1 MTLGSYTLPN
11 PYSVGST
18 DYLAGI
24 NFERMRA
31 ERLRKAQAALRR
43 YNMAAALFVRPENMR
58 YTIAV
63 KGHAFCPQLSYA
75 LVFAEHDPILYEL
88 GDMVEHQKLYCPW
101 LKPENIRFSYSWLD
115 SICGPEG
122 AQQEAKRFASSIV
135 ADLKANGV
143 FGERIGIDALDEV
156 GRSAL
161 RAEGVD
167 LVDVKPAIMEA
178 RRCKTLDELAC
189 IETAIAISN
198 NGYASFMD
206 FKPGMRERDGG
217 AAMHEAMIRAGAEFA
232 SGGVRSKLNTYDV
245 YHHGNTDRIV
255 DAGDLAVVNTCGT
268 TFAGYRVCIYRSFIL
283 GRKPNRKECDFY
295 ARCRDRVY
303 AIIDAMK
310 PGATTADA
318 AKALLP
324 SNTWG
329 YPAEQS
335 LVVAEVGH
343 GIGMT
348 YEEPVISRIWSFDH
362 PQTLEPGMVVAVECR
377 EGEWGYG
384 GVRLEEMVLVT
395 ETGNRI
401 LSNWTAADI
410 IYGDAVL
417 FKRNKE
423 KKKIK

>member
-1 MTLGSYTLPN
+1 MTALASHARPTGYGP
-11 PYSVGST
+11 GST
-18 DYLAGI
+18 DYMAGI
-24 NFERMRA
+24 DFDRMRR
-31 ERLRKAQAALRR
+31 ERLGKAQAALKRH
-43 YNMAAALFVRPENMR
+43 NIAAALFVRHENMR
-58 YTIAV
+58 YAIAV

-101 LKPENIRFSYSWLD
+101 LKPDNIRFSYSWLD

-122 AQQEAKRFASSIV
+122 AKQEAKKFAAAIA

-143 FGERIGIDALDEV
+143 LGERIGVDALDEP
-156 GRSAL
+156 GRAAL
-161 RAEGVD
+161 RESGVE

-178 RRCKTLDELAC
+178 RRCKTPDELAC
-189 IETAIAISN
+189 IETAVAISN

-206 FKPGMRERDGG
+206 FRPGMRERDGG
-217 AAMHEAMIRAGAEFA
+217 AAMHEAMMRAGAEFA

-255 DAGDLAVVNTCGT
+255 DAGDLVVVNTCGT

-283 GRKPNRKECDFY
+283 GRRPNAKERDFY

-303 AIIDAMK
+303 AIIERMK

-318 AKALLP
+318 AGALLP

-329 YPAEQS
+329 YSAEQS
-335 LVVAEVGH
+335 LLVAEVGH

-348 YEEPVISRIWSFDH
+348 YEEPVISRIWSFEH
-362 PQTLEPGMVVAVECR
+362 PQVLESGMVVAVECR

-395 ETGNRI
+395 ETGNRV
-401 LSNWTAADI
+401 LSTWPSESLIPVAP
-410 IYGDAVL
+410 VL
-417 FKRNKE
+417 G
-423 KKKIK
+423 

>member
-1 MTLGSYTLPN
+1 MVSSYTLSN
-11 PYSVGST
+11 PFSFGST
-18 DYLAGI
+18 DYQAGI
-24 NFERMRA
+24 NFDRMRS
-31 ERLRKAQAALRR
+31 ERLAKAKAALKRH
-43 YNMAAALFVRPENMR
+43 NLAAALFVRHENLR

-63 KGHAFCPQLSYA
+63 KGHAFCPQLNYA
-75 LVFAEHDPILYEL
+75 LVFADGDPILYEL

-115 SICGPEG
+115 SICGPAG
-122 AQQEAKRFASSIV
+122 AKQEAERFAKAIV
-135 ADLKANGV
+135 VDLKANGSL
-143 FGERIGIDALDEV
+143 GERIGVDALDEA
-156 GRSAL
+156 GRAAL
-161 RAEGVD
+161 HAEGVE

-178 RRCKTLDELAC
+178 RRCKTPDEVAC

-198 NGYASFMD
+198 NGYKSFME

-255 DAGDLAVVNTCGT
+255 DAGDLVVVNTCGT

-283 GRKPNRKECDFY
+283 GRKPNQKERDFY
-295 ARCRDRVY
+295 SRCRDRVY
-303 AIIDAMK
+303 GVIEEIR
-310 PGATTADA
+310 PGATTAEA
-318 AKALLP
+318 AKRLLP

-329 YPAEQS
+329 YGAEQS

-348 YEEPVISRIWSFDH
+348 YEQPVISRIWSFEQ
-362 PQTLEPGMVVAVECR
+362 PQTFEPGMVIAVECR

-395 ETGNRI
+395 EKGNRI
-401 LSNWTAADI
+401 LSNWPAEEI
-410 IYGDAVL
+410 IPVASVL
-417 FKRNKE
+417 Q
-423 KKKIK
+423 

>member
-1 MTLGSYTLPN
+1 MAPGAYTLAN
-11 PYSVGST
+11 PYGVGGT

-31 ERLRKAQAALRR
+31 ERLRKAQAALKRHGI
-43 YNMAAALFVRPENMR
+43 AAALFMRHENMR
-58 YTIAV
+58 YTLAV

-75 LVFAEHDPILYEL
+75 LVFAEHEPILYEL
-88 GDMVEHQKLYCPW
+88 GDMVEHQRLYCPW

-115 SICGPEG
+115 SICGQL
-122 AQQEAKRFASSIV
+122 AARHEAKQFATSIA
-135 ADLKANGV
+135 ADLRANGA
-143 FGERIGIDALDEV
+143 FGERIGVDALDDA

-161 RAEGVD
+161 REAGIE
-167 LVDVKPAIMEA
+167 LVDAKPAIMEA
-178 RRCKTLDELAC
+178 RRCKTPDEIAC

-198 NGYASFMD
+198 NGYSSFMD
-206 FKPGMRERDGG
+206 FRPGMRERDGG
-217 AAMHEAMIRAGAEFA
+217 AAMHAAMLRAGAEFA

-255 DAGDLAVVNTCGT
+255 DAGDLVVVNTCGT

-283 GRKPNRKECDFY
+283 GRKPNRKERDFY
-295 ARCRDRVY
+295 GRCRDRVLGV
-303 AIIDAMK
+303 IDAIK
-310 PGATTADA
+310 PGASTADA

-329 YPAEQS
+329 YAAEQS
-335 LVVAEVGH
+335 LLVAEVGH

-348 YEEPVISRIWSFDH
+348 YEEPVISRIWSFDY
-362 PQTLEPGMVVAVECR
+362 PQTLEPGMVIAVECR

-395 ETGNRI
+395 ETGHRI
-401 LSNWTAADI
+401 LSNWPAEEI
-410 IYGDAVL
+410 IPVSIVL
-417 FKRNKE
+417 D
-423 KKKIK
+423 

>member
-1 MTLGSYTLPN
+1 MAITPYNAVN
-11 PYSVGST
+11 PYSVGGT
-18 DYLAGI
+18 DYQAGI
-24 NFERMRA
+24 NFERMRT
-31 ERLRKAQAALRR
+31 ERLRRTQQALKRHKL
-43 YNMAAALFVRPENMR
+43 AAALFVRHENLR
-58 YTIAV
+58 YTLAV
-63 KGHAFCPQLSYA
+63 KGHAFAPQLSYA
-75 LVFAEHDPILYEL
+75 LVFAERDPILYEL
-88 GDMVEHQKLYCPW
+88 GDMVEHQKMYCPW
-101 LKPENIRFSYSWLD
+101 LRPENIRTSYCWLD
-115 SICGPEG
+115 SICGPAG
-122 AQQEAKRFASSIV
+122 AKAEAKRFAAAIA

-143 FGERIGIDALDEV
+143 YGERIGVDALDEP
-156 GRSAL
+156 GRVAL
-161 RAEGVD
+161 REAGVE

-178 RRCKTLDELAC
+178 RRSKTPDEIAC

-198 NGYASFMD
+198 NGYTSFLS

-255 DAGDLAVVNTCGT
+255 DPGDLVVVNTCGT
-268 TFAGYRVCIYRSFIL
+268 TFAGYRVCIYRTFIL
-283 GRKPNRKECDFY
+283 GRRPNQKERDFY
-295 ARCRDRVY
+295 SRCHDRVY
-303 AIIDAMK
+303 GIIDAMK

-329 YPAEQS
+329 YREEQS
-335 LVVAEVGH
+335 LLVAEVGH

-362 PQTLEPGMVVAVECR
+362 PQVFEPGMVVAVECR

-384 GVRLEEMVLVT
+384 GVRLEEMVLIT

-401 LSNWTAADI
+401 LSTYPSEEI
-410 IYGDAVL
+410 IPVASILG
-417 FKRNKE
+417 
-423 KKKIK
+423 

>member
-1 MTLGSYTLPN
+1 MSYTLPN
-11 PYSVGST
+11 PFSVGST

-24 NFERMRA
+24 NFDRMRT
-31 ERLRKAQAALRR
+31 ERLEKTKAALKRH
-43 YNMAAALFVRPENMR
+43 NLPAALLVRHENIR
-58 YTIAV
+58 YAIAV

-75 LVFAEHDPILYEL
+75 LVFAEGDPILYEL

-101 LKPENIRFSYSWLD
+101 LKPDNIRFSYSWLD
-115 SICGPEG
+115 SICGPDG
-122 AQQEAKRFASSIV
+122 AKQEAKRFAEAIV

-143 FGERIGIDALDEV
+143 LGERIGMDALDEV
-156 GRSAL
+156 GRAAL
-161 RAEGVD
+161 RAQEIE

-178 RRCKTLDELAC
+178 RRCKTLDEVAC

-198 NGYASFMD
+198 NGYKSFME

-255 DAGDLAVVNTCGT
+255 DAGDLVVVNTCGT

-283 GRKPNRKECDFY
+283 GRKPNQKERDFY
-295 ARCRDRVY
+295 SRCRDRVY
-303 AIIDAMK
+303 GVIDRMK
-310 PGATTADA
+310 PGATTSDA

-329 YPAEQS
+329 YKAEQS
-335 LVVAEVGH
+335 LLVAEVGH

-348 YEEPVISRIWSFDH
+348 YEEPVISRIWSFEH
-362 PQTLEPGMVVAVECR
+362 PQVLQPGMVIAVECR

-384 GVRLEEMVLVT
+384 GVRLEEMVLIT
-395 ETGNRI
+395 ETGTRI
-401 LSNWTAADI
+401 LSTWPSEEI
-410 IYGDAVL
+410 IPVASVL
-417 FKRNKE
+417 
-423 KKKIK
+423 

>member
-1 MTLGSYTLPN
+1 MSLSSSYALAN

-24 NFERMRA
+24 DFSRMRE
-31 ERLRKAQAALRR
+31 ERLRKAQAALKR
-43 YNMAAALFVRPENMR
+43 NNIAAALFVRHENIR
-58 YTIAV
+58 YTVAV

-101 LKPENIRFSYSWLD
+101 LKPKNIRFSYSWLD

-122 AQQEAKRFASSIV
+122 AREEAKRFAAAIV
-135 ADLKANGV
+135 ADLKAHSV
-143 FGERIGIDALDEV
+143 LGERIGVDALDEA
-156 GRSAL
+156 GRAAL
-161 RAEGVD
+161 RAEGIEM
-167 LVDVKPAIMEA
+167 VDVKPAIMEA
-178 RRCKTLDELAC
+178 RRCKTPDEVAC

-198 NGYASFMD
+198 NGYMSFME

-217 AAMHEAMIRAGAEFA
+217 AAMHQAMIRAGAEFA

-255 DAGDLAVVNTCGT
+255 DAGDLVVVNTCGT

-283 GRKPNRKECDFY
+283 GRKPNQKECGFY
-295 ARCRDRVY
+295 ARCHDRVY
-303 AIIDAMK
+303 DIIGNIK

-329 YPAEQS
+329 YSAEES
-335 LVVAEVGH
+335 LLVAEVGH

-362 PQTLEPGMVVAVECR
+362 PQVFEPGMVIAVECR

-401 LSNWTAADI
+401 LSKWPSDEI
-410 IYGDAVL
+410 IPVARVL
-417 FKRNKE
+417 G
-423 KKKIK
+423 

>member
-1 MTLGSYTLPN
+1 MTAPASHALPTAYG
-11 PYSVGST
+11 PGST
-18 DYLAGI
+18 DYMAGI
-24 NFERMRA
+24 DFDRMRR
-31 ERLRKAQAALRR
+31 ERLGKAQAALKRHDI
-43 YNMAAALFVRPENMR
+43 AAALFVRHENMR
-58 YTIAV
+58 YAVAV

-101 LKPENIRFSYSWLD
+101 LKPDNIRFSYSWLD

-122 AQQEAKRFASSIV
+122 AKQEAKKFAAAIA

-143 FGERIGIDALDEV
+143 LGERIGVDALDEP
-156 GRSAL
+156 GRAAL
-161 RAEGVD
+161 RESGVE

-178 RRCKTLDELAC
+178 RRCKTPDELAC
-189 IETAIAISN
+189 IETAVAISN

-206 FKPGMRERDGG
+206 FRPGMRERDGG
-217 AAMHEAMIRAGAEFA
+217 AAMHEAMMRAGAEFA

-255 DAGDLAVVNTCGT
+255 DAGDLVVVNTCGT

-283 GRKPNRKECDFY
+283 GRRPNAKERDFY

-303 AIIDAMK
+303 AIIERMK

-318 AKALLP
+318 AGGLLP

-329 YPAEQS
+329 YSAEQS
-335 LVVAEVGH
+335 LLVAEVGH

-362 PQTLEPGMVVAVECR
+362 PQVLEPGMVVAVECR

-395 ETGNRI
+395 ETGNRV
-401 LSNWTAADI
+401 LSTWPSDNLIPVAP
-410 IYGDAVL
+410 VL
-417 FKRNKE
+417 G
-423 KKKIK
+423 

>member
-1 MTLGSYTLPN
+1 MTVLASGALPTGYG
-11 PYSVGST
+11 PGST
-18 DYLAGI
+18 DYMAGI
-24 NFERMRA
+24 DFDRMRR
-31 ERLRKAQAALRR
+31 ERLGKAQAALKRH
-43 YNMAAALFVRPENMR
+43 NIAAALFVRHENMR
-58 YTIAV
+58 YAIAV

-101 LKPENIRFSYSWLD
+101 LKPDNIRFSYSWLD

-122 AQQEAKRFASSIV
+122 AKQEAKKFAAAIA
-135 ADLKANGV
+135 ADLKANSV
-143 FGERIGIDALDEV
+143 LGERIGVDALDEP
-156 GRSAL
+156 GRAAL
-161 RAEGVD
+161 RESGIE

-178 RRCKTLDELAC
+178 RRCKTPDELAC
-189 IETAIAISN
+189 IETAVAISN

-206 FKPGMRERDGG
+206 FRPGMRERDGG
-217 AAMHEAMIRAGAEFA
+217 AAMHEAMMRAGAEFA

-255 DAGDLAVVNTCGT
+255 DAGDLVVVNTCGT

-283 GRKPNRKECDFY
+283 GRRPNAKERDFY

-303 AIIDAMK
+303 AIIERMK

-318 AKALLP
+318 AGALLP
-324 SNTWG
+324 SHPWG
-329 YPAEQS
+329 YSAEQS
-335 LVVAEVGH
+335 LLVAEVGH

-348 YEEPVISRIWSFDH
+348 YEEPVISRIWSFEH
-362 PQTLEPGMVVAVECR
+362 PQVLEPGMVVAVECR

-395 ETGNRI
+395 ETGNRV
-401 LSNWTAADI
+401 LSTWPSEELIPVAP
-410 IYGDAVL
+410 VL
-417 FKRNKE
+417 G
-423 KKKIK
+423 

>member
-1 MTLGSYTLPN
+1 MPPGSFALAN
-11 PYSVGST
+11 SFGVGGT

-24 NFERMRA
+24 DFERMRA
-31 ERLRKAQAALRR
+31 QRLRKAQEALKRQ
-43 YNMAAALFVRPENMR
+43 NLAAALFVRHENLR
-58 YTIAV
+58 YTVAV

-75 LVFAEHDPILYEL
+75 LVFADHDPILYEL

-101 LKPENIRFSYSWLD
+101 LKPENIRFSYCWLD

-122 AQQEAKRFASSIV
+122 AQTEARRFARAIA

-143 FGERIGIDALDEV
+143 FGERIGVDMLDEP
-156 GRSAL
+156 GRAAL
-161 RAEGVD
+161 RSENIE

-178 RRCKTLDELAC
+178 RRCKTPDEVAC

-198 NGYASFMD
+198 NGYTSFMD
-206 FKPGMRERDGG
+206 FKPGQRERDGG
-217 AAMHEAMIRAGAEFA
+217 AAMHAAMIRAGAEFA

-268 TFAGYRVCIYRSFIL
+268 TFAGYRVCIYRSFIV
-283 GRKPNRKECDFY
+283 GRKPNQKERDFY
-295 ARCRDRVY
+295 ARCRERVY
-303 AIIDAMK
+303 GIIEGIK

-335 LVVAEVGH
+335 LLVAEVGH

-362 PQTLEPGMVVAVECR
+362 PQVFEPGMVIAVECR

-395 ETGNRI
+395 ETGHRI
-401 LSNWTAADI
+401 LSTWPSDEI
-410 IYGDAVL
+410 IPVASVL
-417 FKRNKE
+417 G
-423 KKKIK
+423 

>member
-1 MTLGSYTLPN
+1 MASPSYTLPN
-11 PYSVGST
+11 PYSVGGT

-31 ERLRKAQAALRR
+31 ERLGKAQAALKRH
-43 YNMAAALFVRPENMR
+43 NMAAALFVRHENLR
-58 YTIAV
+58 YTLAV

-75 LVFAEHDPILYEL
+75 LVFADGDPILYEL

-122 AQQEAKRFASSIV
+122 AREEAKRFAQAIA

-143 FGERIGIDALDEV
+143 AGERIGVDALDEP
-156 GRSAL
+156 GRAAL
-161 RAEGVD
+161 RAEGVE

-178 RRCKTLDELAC
+178 RRCKTPDEVAC
-189 IETAIAISN
+189 IETAVSISD
-198 NGYASFMD
+198 NGYASFMN
-206 FKPGMRERDGG
+206 FRPGMRERDGG

-255 DAGDLAVVNTCGT
+255 DAGDLVVVNTCGT

-283 GRKPNRKECDFY
+283 GRKPNAKERDFY
-295 ARCRDRVY
+295 ARCRERVY
-303 AIIDAMK
+303 GIIAQMK

-329 YPAEQS
+329 YSAEQP
-335 LVVAEVGH
+335 LLVAEVGH

-362 PQTLEPGMVVAVECR
+362 PQVLEPGMVIAVECR

-384 GVRLEEMVLVT
+384 GVRLEEMVLIT

-401 LSNWTAADI
+401 LSKWPSEEIVPVASI
-410 IYGDAVL
+410 LG
-417 FKRNKE
+417 
-423 KKKIK
+423 

>member
-1 MTLGSYTLPN
+1 
-11 PYSVGST
+11 
-18 DYLAGI
+18 
-24 NFERMRA
+24 MRA
-31 ERLRKAQAALRR
+31 ERLRKAQAALKRH
-43 YNMAAALFVRPENMR
+43 NMAAALFVRPREHALHARGEGARLLSRNSATR
-58 YTIAV
+58 SFSPSTIPFSTSSATWSSIRSCTV
-63 KGHAFCPQLSYA
+63 RGSSRRTFAF
-75 LVFAEHDPILYEL
+75 PI
-88 GDMVEHQKLYCPW
+88 
-101 LKPENIRFSYSWLD
+101 RWLD

-143 FGERIGIDALDEV
+143 FGERIGVDALDEV
-156 GRSAL
+156 GRAAL

-255 DAGDLAVVNTCGT
+255 DAGDLVVVNTCGT

-283 GRKPNRKECDFY
+283 GRKPNRKERDFY
-295 ARCRDRVY
+295 ARCRERVY

-324 SNTWG
+324 SSTWG

-401 LSNWTAADI
+401 LSNWPAEEI
-410 IYGDAVL
+410 IPVASVL
-417 FKRNKE
+417 G
-423 KKKIK
+423 